1 MYRKQMTVQK
11 IICFAA
17 LVICAG
23 VFIYSLGILTDL
35 YDAIYAGN
43 VRYADDAARTKVPG
57 STIYFEMQDFNR
69 LIVNLSIGMIVLALF
84 LFFTNTHSRR
94 RYYIGNFVSV
104 AVFAAGS
111 TAMSVWAHIKF
122 EFYKAQYLQMDFE
135 ALKKHAD
142 KMKSLYTESTFWF
155 DAHYVVFGLL
165 MLVAVLLVA
174 NAIWKVCLMR
184 NERNLLKEGRK
195 AEK

>member
-11 IICFAA
+11 ILCFAA
-17 LVICAG
+17 LAICVG
-23 VFIYSLGILTDL
+23 VFLYSLGILTDL

-57 STIYFEMQDFNR
+57 STIYFDMQDFNR
-69 LIVNLSIGMIVLALF
+69 LIVKLAIGMLLLSLVLF
-84 LFFTNTHSRR
+84 ITHTNSRR
-94 RYYIGNFVSV
+94 RYYIGNYISV
-104 AVFAAGS
+104 ALYAAGS
-111 TAMSVWAHIKF
+111 IALSVWAHTQF
-122 EFYKAQYLQMDFE
+122 EIYKAQFLLMDFA

-165 MLVAVLLVA
+165 ILSAVLLIGNV
-174 NAIWKVCLMR
+174 IWKAALMNSER
-184 NERNLLKEGRK
+184 KLLSQGAKINE
-195 AEK
+195 